1 MSGGKDR
8 RSIQE
13 FEHRNPGFPHPGHLF
28 QLTESFPGQ
37 SRHVIPPA
45 SSGSWSSESQPTELL
60 ILSLRES
67 RKLISTTCTYGLIFS
82 HYPELMTIGEGGPP
96 CESPPYWSGGV
107 CVCVRGNL
115 SLAGSSKADWDKVL
129 CLGEGTDKEQLI
141 SPNEITENMKLIKR
155 IYWLDH

>member
-1 MSGGKDR
+1 MTNERNEINQKMIHFKNKFTVLIVLWVVEKTEDPSIHP
-8 RSIQE
+8 SIQE

-96 CESPPYWSGGV
+96 GESPPYWSGGV
-107 CVCVRGNL
+107 CVYCQRQF
-115 SLAGSSKADWDKVL
+115 VL
-129 CLGEGTDKEQLI
+129 GRVFKGRL
-141 SPNEITENMKLIKR
+141 R
-155 IYWLDH
+155 